1 MEKDIS
7 ASSPN
12 LGGILK
18 AKIEHEKGKTAEE
31 EEMNLGIPPIELEKW
46 DNAKEDWEDFCKD
59 YKEWRNK
66 NGLEIEE
73 ENLSKAFERFKQEF
87 SNAASGSGERVRK
100 MSFSG
105 YSPKPISKRKSRW
118 PKTTDACGSHSLVVL
133 FSSSC
138 GNLLS
143 NVFHTL

>member
-73 ENLSKAFERFKQEF
+73 ENVFKAFERFKQEF

-105 YSPKPISKRKSRW
+105 YSPKPISKKEE
-118 PKTTDACGSHSLVVL
+118 
-133 FSSSC
+133 
-138 GNLLS
+138 
-143 NVFHTL
+143 